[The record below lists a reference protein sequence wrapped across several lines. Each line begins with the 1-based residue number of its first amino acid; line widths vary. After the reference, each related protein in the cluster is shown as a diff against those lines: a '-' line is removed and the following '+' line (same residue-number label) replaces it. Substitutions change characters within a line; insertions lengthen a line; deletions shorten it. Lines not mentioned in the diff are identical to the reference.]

1 MDNCCVFIKMLPVIV
16 FTVCISSAS
25 SKFSANDWIH
35 TDSDRVLD
43 YRHNPILVP
52 TDLLEWL
59 LGDPTVVL
67 FEQENELHMFVN
79 EVFHG
84 IIHYSAN
91 YSDPV
96 NFEKHGPIIPDAG
109 SVRSLT
115 HLDCLNIFQRLFSGH
130 TPTERGTRCTCTM
143 SSTTLMTSS
152 KSPPS

>member
-1 MDNCCVFIKMLPVIV
+1 MLPVIV
-16 FTVCISSAS
+16 FTVCISFAS
-25 SKFSANDWIH
+25 SKFYANDWIH

-67 FEQENELHMFVN
+67 FEQEDELHMFVN

-84 IIHYSAN
+84 IIHYSAK

-115 HLDCLNIFQRLFSGH
+115 CLNSLNIFQRLFSGH
-130 TPTERGTRCTCTM
+130 TPTERATRCICTM